1 MIPSKSDG
9 RWAKLVSGELKVQF
23 NVLSAGLLISRMQR
37 ETKAA
42 PDYIT
47 QRRCVDEVYA
57 FFQKFEGIL
66 QEDIAKIFG
75 QEG

>member
-9 RWAKLVSGELKVQF
+9 KWAKLVTGEISIKF
-23 NVLSAGLLISRMQR
+23 KVLSAGLLMSRMQR
-37 ETKAA
+37 ETKAT
-42 PDYIT
+42 PDSLT
-47 QRRCVDEVYA
+47 VRRCVDEVYA
-57 FFQKFEGIL
+57 FFEKFEGIL